1 MLCAS
6 RRREVRD
13 AVDIVT
19 IARRYA
25 PLGPLV
31 WAAVAKDST
40 TNPTRLVQ
48 SIRAR
53 AFEFSDQEIRTVRM
67 EAGNEMTHREL
78 RETIAQ
84 ALDDAQ
90 EYCEELA
97 PTEYSNRLFID
108 GDERP
113 VSADASALQI
123 GLATAMP
130 LRNFTPT
137 PIVAENQPANDGDGL

>member
-1 MLCAS
+1 
-6 RRREVRD
+6 
-13 AVDIVT
+13 
-19 IARRYA
+19 
-25 PLGPLV
+25 
-31 WAAVAKDST
+31 
-40 TNPTRLVQ
+40 
-48 SIRAR
+48 
-53 AFEFSDQEIRTVRM
+53 M

-137 PIVAENQPANDGDGL
+137 PIVAESQPANDGDGL